1 MNFLAHL
8 FLSFE
13 NEDHVIGNFIADSI
27 RNSEVKNY
35 TSEIQQGI
43 MIHREIDSYTDN
55 HPSVRKGTQRLQPH
69 HHKYAPVVIDILYDY
84 ILANNWERYSV
95 KSLESFSNNIY
106 SILNNR
112 INELPEKLK
121 RNVPGM
127 IRGNWLQ
134 SYKTTEGLSYT
145 LQRMDKR
152 ASFPS
157 KFAEA
162 VDHLHRDYTLF
173 ENEFNDFFPQLITHL
188 KNQNGNIILRNV
200 EKL

>member
-27 RNSEVKNY
+27 RNSEVKKY
-35 TSEIQQGI
+35 PAEIQKGI
-43 MIHREIDSYTDN
+43 MLHREIDSFTDN
-55 HPSVRKGTQRLQPH
+55 HPAVRKGTLRLQPH

-95 KSLESFSNNIY
+95 KSLESFAKRIY
-106 SILNNR
+106 AILNKR
-112 INELPEKLK
+112 LNEMPEKLK

-127 IRGNWLQ
+127 IKGNWLQ
-134 SYKTTEGLSYT
+134 SYKTMDGLRYT

-157 KFAEA
+157 KFSEAAE
-162 VDHLHRDYTLF
+162 HLVQDYDLF
-173 ENEFNDFFPQLITHL
+173 EGEFNTFFPELIDHI
-188 KNQNGNIILRNV
+188 KNLNGIKIV
-200 EKL
+200 YPSK

>member
-35 TSEIQQGI
+35 HVDIQTGI
-43 MIHREIDSYTDN
+43 MLHRKIDSYTDN
-55 HPSVRKGTQRLQPH
+55 HPLVKKGTLRLQPH

-84 ILANNWERYSV
+84 ILANNWERYSNE
-95 KSLESFSNNIY
+95 SLEVFASNIY
-106 SILNNR
+106 TVLTKR
-112 INELPEKLK
+112 INEIPERLK
-121 RNVPGM
+121 KYLPGM
-127 IRGNWLQ
+127 IKANWLQ
-134 SYKTTEGLSYT
+134 SYKTIKGLLFT
-145 LQRMDKR
+145 LQKMDER

-162 VDHLHRDYTLF
+162 VGHLQQDYDLF
-173 ENEFNDFFPQLITHL
+173 EEEFNDFFPELISYI
-188 KNQNGNIILRNV
+188 KSQIGSI
-200 EKL
+200 

>member
-35 TSEIQQGI
+35 PSEIQKGI
-43 MIHREIDSYTDN
+43 MLHREIDSFTDN
-55 HPSVRKGTQRLQPH
+55 HPSVRLGTQRLQPH

-84 ILANNWERYSV
+84 ILANNWEFYSV
-95 KSLESFSNNIY
+95 ESLESFARSIY
-106 SILNNR
+106 SILNKR
-112 INELPEKLK
+112 INLMPERLK

-127 IRGNWLQ
+127 IKANWLQ
-134 SYKTTEGLSYT
+134 SYKSKEGLRYT

-162 VDHLHRDYTLF
+162 VDHLQQDYLLF
-173 ENEFNDFFPQLITHL
+173 ESEFNNFFPELINHIKS
-188 KNQNGNIILRNV
+188 KNG
-200 EKL
+200 